1 MPLESVPGGSFQL
14 LTGRVRFPQTK
25 ENAVAWR
32 NASALLVAS
41 ELVELRLL
49 PSSSWSG
56 QLAWSRV
63 QAAPDRS
70 TTRDCGSSLL
80 SGGRLRA
87 RGQATLPAVQASCPP
102 SSGGGRGYRRAHTR
116 RTRSPWRGRPSAGWG
131 TGLEEALGA
140 LLSQHLPGAVQE
152 ALVASNLGRESDGD
166 TDTDSVLS
174 STQPGALKLPEILA
188 RGRNE
193 HKKDRISLMLALPTG
208 PMQP

>member
-1 MPLESVPGGSFQL
+1 MSRWEREVKCGDQTLERAGSLPHTGAAAPPRAGRVLRADEVRHAGGQLLPLESVPGGSFQL

-131 TGLEEALGA
+131 TGL
-140 LLSQHLPGAVQE
+140 
-152 ALVASNLGRESDGD
+152 
-166 TDTDSVLS
+166 
-174 STQPGALKLPEILA
+174 
-188 RGRNE
+188 
-193 HKKDRISLMLALPTG
+193 
-208 PMQP
+208 